1 MEALAREIINQVHID
16 IDIAMNE
23 LRYETNPQKIE
34 EINLRL
40 KHHVNVLRMVISDVT
55 DPDLRQRIFN
65 RYTQN

>member
-16 IDIAMNE
+16 INIAMNE

-40 KHHVNVLRMVISDVT
+40 KHNVNVLRMVISDVT